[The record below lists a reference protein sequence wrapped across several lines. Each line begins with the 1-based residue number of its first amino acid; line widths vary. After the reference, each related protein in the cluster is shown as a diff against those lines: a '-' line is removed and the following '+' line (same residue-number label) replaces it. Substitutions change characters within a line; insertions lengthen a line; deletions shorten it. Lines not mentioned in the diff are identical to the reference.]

1 MTDEK
6 TDVDYFV
13 LLEGISSCC
22 EEGFRQGVHFMQTK
36 VIPHKVATAERLAKS
51 EVLEEV
57 LHLMD
62 KLRSFSPCDYKDA
75 KNRIEVMLNEL
86 KATK

>member
-36 VIPHKVATAERLAKS
+36 VIPHKVATAERLAKI
-51 EVLEEV
+51 EVLEEARLIAYSASSISEIAV
-57 LHLMD
+57 
-62 KLRSFSPCDYKDA
+62 A
-75 KNRIEVMLNEL
+75 IERKIAEL
-86 KATK
+86 TDRKGDGVE

>member
-1 MTDEK
+1 MTDQK

-22 EEGFRQGVHFMQTK
+22 EEGFRQGVHFVQTK
-36 VIPHKVATAERLAKS
+36 VIPHKVATAERQAKI

-57 LHLMD
+57 EKD
-62 KLRSFSPCDYKDA
+62 IFRVITRSSLAGQGISTRIKD
-75 KNRIEVMLNEL
+75 RINEL
-86 KATK
+86 KAGN